1 MPREPVHTIL
11 TKDIYSEENK
21 MAFWLDLLF
30 GNFIGLISMF
40 TLIFILAMAGWF
52 TVFFLRKIKEEDQA
66 NN

>member
-1 MPREPVHTIL
+1 
-11 TKDIYSEENK
+11 